1 MLPYVMQNS
10 TVIET
15 SIMSS
20 IKSTTFLEDMQ
31 ATYLETLFR
40 NQKFGLE
47 KVQQLLQDY
56 LQNVIL
62 HDFNLQ
68 LLAVTTCQEAYDIF
82 KETISYFENLLI
94 VTDALTQMKKPSQEA
109 INQPFD
115 DCAFVQDLRIQ
126 SYEQIIKKIK
136 KIRSCSKYTLKNN
149 PKLETFVALL
159 EAVRNQEVF

>member
-20 IKSTTFLEDMQ
+20 IKSTTFLEDVQ

-68 LLAVTTCQEAYDIF
+68 LLAVTTC
-82 KETISYFENLLI
+82 
-94 VTDALTQMKKPSQEA
+94 
-109 INQPFD
+109 
-115 DCAFVQDLRIQ
+115 
-126 SYEQIIKKIK
+126 
-136 KIRSCSKYTLKNN
+136 
-149 PKLETFVALL
+149 
-159 EAVRNQEVF
+159 